1 MDKVLAELFET
12 LDLMLC
18 SAQNYDVGGTH
29 QNNQHLEV
37 EKGR

>member
-1 MDKVLAELFET
+1 MDKVLAELFEA

-18 SAQNYDVGGTH
+18 SAQNCDDGGVH
-29 QNNQHLEV
+29 QNNQQLEV